1 MKILLVN
8 STKSFYNAVQQSIGD
23 QGHKVAESEGTE
35 NVADDIQSFDCDAV
49 LVNWATE
56 DFDIEKLC
64 RKLKK
69 IKHSRYLYVI
79 VVTKRDKQDALTGI
93 IKAGGDDFIFK
104 PFGREEL
111 IARLEITNRYIH
123 LEGTVKDSRKKVLKF
138 VKEDPHTGLF
148 NRRSLMDEVLKEMG
162 RSSREMNFMSSIMTD
177 ITNFKELTG
186 KHGAEAGDQAL
197 FEFSSR
203 LKSSCRP
210 YDKLGRYGI
219 SNFIVFLPD
228 TGKANAKKVADRI
241 LDSTTSRP
249 FILNDKKVSIQVS
262 IGIAELDPNDVA
274 KSNHVDDHLMNDL
287 ILDSLIRRSELA
299 MQKASKKGKN
309 TIEIY
314 QFS

>member
-23 QGHKVAESEGTE
+23 QGHKVTESEGTE
-35 NVADDIQSFDCDAV
+35 NAVEDIQSFDCDAV
-49 LVNWATE
+49 IVNWANE
-56 DFDIEKLC
+56 DFDIESLC
-64 RKLKK
+64 RKIKK
-69 IKHSRYLYVI
+69 IKRPRYLYVI
-79 VVTKRDKQDALTGI
+79 VVTKRDKQDALIGI

-111 IARLEITNRYIH
+111 LARLEITKHYIK
-123 LEGTVKDSRKKVLKF
+123 LENSVKDSRKKVLKF
-138 VKEDPHTGLF
+138 VKEDHHTGLL

-162 RSSREMNFMSSIMTD
+162 RSSREMKFMSCIMTD
-177 ITNFKELTG
+177 ISNFKDITE
-186 KHGAEAGDQAL
+186 KYGAEAGDQLL
-197 FEFSSR
+197 FDFSTR

-228 TGKANAKKVADRI
+228 TGKRNAHKVADRI
-241 LDSTTSRP
+241 LDSTTSKP
-249 FILNDKKVSIQVS
+249 FILNDNKVPATIS

-299 MQKASKKGKN
+299 MQKAAKGGKN
-309 TIEIY
+309 LIEVY